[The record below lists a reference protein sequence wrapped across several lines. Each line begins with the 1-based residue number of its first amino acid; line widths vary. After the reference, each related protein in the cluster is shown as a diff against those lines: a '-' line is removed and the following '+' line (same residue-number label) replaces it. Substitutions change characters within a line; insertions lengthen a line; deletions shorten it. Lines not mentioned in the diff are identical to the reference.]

1 MFQTQIETVE
11 TAYSNIISKN
21 RLSALSMIMHRC
33 CHCGRVLESY
43 AETIEHSEATGHK
56 IVEALIITIKP

>member
-1 MFQTQIETVE
+1 MLQAQIETVE

-21 RLSALSMIMHRC
+21 RLSAFSMIMHRC

-43 AETIEHSEATGHK
+43 VETIEHSEDTGHK
-56 IVEALIITIKP
+56 VVEALIITIKP